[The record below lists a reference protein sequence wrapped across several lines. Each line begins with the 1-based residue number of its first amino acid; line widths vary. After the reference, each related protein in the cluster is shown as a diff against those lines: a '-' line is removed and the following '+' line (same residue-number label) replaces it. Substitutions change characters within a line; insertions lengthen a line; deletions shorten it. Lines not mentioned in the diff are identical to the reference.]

1 MVASDRNPAWSGEP
15 VERRPSSFRRG
26 RRAVGSCLLILVVM
40 SVLVAASSPARA
52 SAPEVVLDGPRV
64 GEYQPIRGA
73 GWIAWQQN
81 TRKRPTH
88 YDLYVRPVAGGPKS
102 RVNAKG
108 LNGANGDIE
117 GNLLVYQQFRRK
129 GSGLRFFDLTTRDRS
144 KPPAEVNT
152 EHWEYWPSMSGQ
164 WLLFGRLMHN
174 GSRRLILFDLS
185 TGRSRVLARTRGE
198 RSFLAPGQ
206 VSGDWA
212 VWSRCASASPCNVV
226 RYRISTDESD
236 IIDNP
241 NHREQHSP
249 SVNANGTVYFASG
262 DGDCGSRVRLIRER
276 LDDEELWRLP
286 NGDDIGRTHLQMRPR
301 GNTVLYDEFSCGRH
315 VESDA
320 WQIVG

>member
-1 MVASDRNPAWSGEP
+1 ML
-15 VERRPSSFRRG
+15 
-26 RRAVGSCLLILVVM
+26 AVTM
-40 SVLVAASSPARA
+40 TVLVATSSPAHA
-52 SAPEVVLDGPRV
+52 AAPEVILDGPRV
-64 GEYQPIRGA
+64 GEYQPIRGG

-88 YDLYVRPVAGGPKS
+88 YDLYVRPVPGGSKS

-117 GNLLVYQQFRRK
+117 DNLLVYQQFRRN
-129 GSGLRFFDLTTRDRS
+129 GSGLRFFDLTTHERS
-144 KPPAEVNT
+144 KPPAGVNT

-185 TGRSRVLARTRGE
+185 TSRSRVLARARGE

-241 NHREQHSP
+241 HGREQHSP
-249 SVNANGTVYFASG
+249 SVDANGTVYFARG
-262 DGDCGSRVRLIRER
+262 NGECGNRVRLIRER
-276 LDDEELWRLP
+276 LDGFDEELWRLP